1 MPKRKARCVITDAE
15 LNAIRDRS
23 NDELW
28 AGSCADPVEFAEA
41 RADAR
46 MLLAEV
52 ERLQDRLRAAS
63 GGCRMLSEG
72 DKCDCGL
79 CKRDRELERL
89 QAELSWIY
97 THCELRD
104 GDNTHVDSDDVQSAV
119 AAKAAVE
126 SEGGDD

>member
-1 MPKRKARCVITDAE
+1 MKIDVALENFNPLNQQQRESRKVIVAE
-15 LNAIRDRS
+15 I
-23 NDELW
+23 
-28 AGSCADPVEFAEA
+28 
-41 RADAR
+41 
-46 MLLAEV
+46 

-119 AAKAAVE
+119 AAKAEVE
-126 SEGGDD
+126 SEAEFGDPWCCSEKESEVGNGNKT